1 MNVPLKQ
8 TDEIFCPECAK
19 PVKRDAVFCANC
31 GIKIKNI
38 DISSSAKTEYNIGD
52 TGPAGGFIFYINPK
66 YENEGWR
73 YFEAAP
79 GDLTGDNSDCR
90 IQWQIKLK
98 RYDRKFVVM
107 GATQTAI
114 GTGKA
119 NTQKIV
125 DILGDGYYAAKLCYS
140 MTLNG
145 YSDWFLP
152 SKDELNLIYENLY
165 LKGTGSFEPD
175 VYWSSSGDDAN
186 DAWYQYFDNGNQYDN
201 SKHGIRRVRAVRAF

>member
-1 MNVPLKQ
+1 MDTPLKQ

-38 DISSSAKTEYNIGD
+38 DISSSAKMDYNIGD

-73 YFEAAP
+73 YFEVAP
-79 GDLTGDNSDCR
+79 GDLTGDNS
-90 IQWQIKLK
+90 IQWQLR
-98 RYDRKFVVM
+98 RYTRKFVVMGAM

-125 DILGDGYYAAKLCYS
+125 DMLGDGCYAAKLCYS

-152 SKDELNLIYENLY
+152 SKDELNLMYENLY
-165 LKGTGSFEPD
+165 LKGIGSFEPD
-175 VYWSSSGDDAN
+175 VYWSSSGYDASL
-186 DAWYQYFDNGNQYDN
+186 AWYQSFVNGHQIDGGKYY
-201 SKHGIRRVRAVRAF
+201 GGRVRAVRAF